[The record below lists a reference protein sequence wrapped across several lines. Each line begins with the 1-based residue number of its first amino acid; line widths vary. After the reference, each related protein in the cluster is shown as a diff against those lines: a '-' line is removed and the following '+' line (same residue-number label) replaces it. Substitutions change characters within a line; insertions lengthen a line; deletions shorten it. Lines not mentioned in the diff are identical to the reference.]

1 MVTRF
6 KNLLPFIFVFLYIFT
21 LYYPVLNSRLPI
33 PADTIAGLY
42 HPWRDFFSKDYPTN
56 VPFKNF
62 QITDPVRQQYPWRK
76 LSVESIKKF
85 RLPLWNPY
93 SFSGTPLLGNFQSAP
108 LYPLNAL
115 FLILDFNTAWSI
127 LVLLQ
132 LLLGGLFMYFYLKN
146 LKLQSL
152 ASAIGVLAWIG
163 SGFFVA
169 WQQWNTV
176 VHTVIW
182 LPLILLAIDKIFS
195 EKKLL
200 WSGIFILSLIASF
213 FAGYLQPFFY
223 LFLVINAYII
233 FRTFETK
240 KYKLFPQFIIYN
252 LSFIILVLPQLFATF
267 QFISLSARDL
277 DQSNWLRPDWFL
289 PWQNLVQLVAPDFFG
304 NPATLNYFGVW
315 NYQEFVSYIG
325 LAPLIFAA
333 IAFIDRQSRTIYF
346 FIALLAVSLLF
357 ALPNAIAQIPFIVN
371 LPFIATSQPSRL
383 VFLICFS
390 LAALSAF
397 GVNSLLVN
405 FAKLKSR
412 YLIPVSALLAIMLML
427 YVFAASFDLVSHRN
441 MLLPAVTAILVSSAL
456 LSLKLIPKL
465 KNPIFIIII
474 LITIFDLWRFGA
486 KFLPFSDPKF
496 LFPQTA
502 SSSFLVERSR
512 EDVFRI
518 AAVDDRLFAPNFSVA
533 YKLQFI
539 SGYDPLYL
547 RRYGEFIAAVER
559 KKPDLSPPFGF
570 NRIIVP
576 KNYTSKFFDLLG
588 VKYILSLDEVKS
600 PKYKLVFEE
609 GQTKIYENLN
619 YLPRAFFAQNTYFEN
634 DKQKIFNRMF
644 QMDFDPGIDV
654 VISGTKESMLSKG
667 TTKITSYKENE
678 ILIDVN
684 GQGYLILT
692 DPYYP
697 IWHAE
702 IDGKETEIF
711 PADYVFRG
719 IVVPPGRHQIRFFT
733 KLF

>member
-1 MVTRF
+1 MMKYLVIA
-6 KNLLPFIFVFLYIFT
+6 LLAIYIILLYKPFLIEGKM
-21 LYYPVLNSRLPI
+21 PI

-42 HPWRDFFSKDYPTN
+42 HPWRDHFLKDYPTN
-56 VPFKNF
+56 VSFKNF
-62 QITDPVRQQYPWRK
+62 QITDPVRQQFPWRALAIENFK
-76 LSVESIKKF
+76 ANAV
-85 RLPLWNPY
+85 PLWNPY
-93 SFSGTPLLGNFQSAP
+93 SFSGTPLLGNFQSAVF
-108 LYPLNAL
+108 YPLNIL
-115 FLILDFNTAWSI
+115 FLILDFNLAWSI

-146 LKLQSL
+146 LKLHSY
-152 ASAIGVLAWIG
+152 ACAIGLLAWIG

-176 VHTVIW
+176 VHTIIW

-195 EKKLL
+195 EKKIL
-200 WSGIFILSLIASF
+200 WSGIFTLSLIASF
-213 FAGYLQPFFY
+213 LAGYLQPFFY

-233 FRTFETK
+233 FRAFETK
-240 KYKLFPQFIIYN
+240 KYKLLLLFFIFQ
-252 LSFIILVLPQLFATF
+252 LSTFILVSPQLFATF

-346 FIALLAVSLLF
+346 FIALLVVSLLF
-357 ALPNAIAQIPFIVN
+357 ALPNAIAQIPFILN
-371 LPFIATSQPSRL
+371 IPFIATSQPSRL

-390 LAALSAF
+390 LSALSAF

-412 YLIPVSALLAIMLML
+412 YLLPVLALLAIMLML
-427 YVFAASFDLVSHRN
+427 YVFAASFDPVSHRN
-441 MLLPAVTAILVSSAL
+441 MLLPAVTAVLVSSAL
-456 LSLKLIPKL
+456 LSFKLSPKL
-465 KNPIFIIII
+465 KPPIFIIII

-512 EDVFRI
+512 EEIFRI
-518 AAVDDRLFAPNFSVA
+518 AAVDDRIFAPNFSVA

-547 RRYGEFIAAVER
+547 RRYGEFIAAVGR
-559 KKPDLSPPFGF
+559 NKPDPSPPFGF

-576 KNYTSKFFDLLG
+576 KNYNSKFFDLLG

-609 GQTKIYENLN
+609 GQTKIYENSN
-619 YLPRAFFAQNTYFEN
+619 YLPRVFFAKNVYFET
-634 DKQKIFNRMF
+634 DKQKIFNLMF
-644 QMDFDPGIDV
+644 KKSFNPATDAVMGGVFESASSASSSAE
-654 VISGTKESMLSKG
+654 IS
-667 TTKITSYKENE
+667 SYTENE
-678 ILIDVN
+678 IIIETT
-684 GQGYLILT
+684 GGGYLILT

-697 IWHAE
+697 TWHAE

-711 PADYVFRG
+711 PADYVFRA
-719 IVVPPGRHQIRFFT
+719 IMIPPGRHQIRFFV